1 MEKKIT
7 RLAVFDFDGTLVD
20 TPLPTDKTKAL
31 YKQKTGEAWEH
42 KGWWGR
48 KETLD
53 QDIFDMPVIESV
65 IADYEKEKAKT
76 NTLVVM
82 ITGRIKRL
90 SGKVESILDSKG
102 LEFDGY
108 YYNMGG
114 STFDNKINT
123 MESLLKQYPDI
134 KKIHLFD
141 DRDEHIPLFQDW
153 GDNLVSSNQLND
165 FEITHVKK

>member
-1 MEKKIT
+1 MKRKIT
-7 RLAVFDFDGTLVD
+7 RLAVFDFDGTLVS
-20 TPLPTDKTKAL
+20 TPLPTDETKAR
-31 YKQKTGEAWEH
+31 YKEKTGETWEH

-53 QDIFDMPVIESV
+53 QSIFDMPVIDSV
-65 IADYEKEKAKT
+65 IEDYEKEKAKE

-90 SGKVESILDSKG
+90 SGKVESILESKG

-114 STFDNKINT
+114 STFDNKIRT
-123 MESLLKQYPDI
+123 METLLDEYPDI
-134 KKIHLFD
+134 KEIHLFD

-153 GDNLVSSNQLND
+153 GNNLLNSNQIND
-165 FEITHVKK
+165 FKITHVKK